1 MEKDP
6 YSRIADAMV
15 PWIDSIRSYPGF
27 TEWKQ
32 RSIRHIMDYGEA
44 VGFEE
49 EPPPDPGFFFPPHL
63 EKQHAAVMAFLS
75 LGASY
80 HAMAAT
86 QYYFR
91 RYPFKDFPV
100 SREDHLRY
108 TCEAFFSRVYEFRER
123 LKRSLN
129 ALDEVT
135 PGTLNVGKMVN
146 SFAKEFQHELKAR
159 NQIHH
164 HERFDEI
171 QLNKVGLLEMMAKD
185 DKRNGRDRMW
195 DVETTIAYR
204 AASREWSER
213 AKKRSDRAKVFLDA
227 VSLAN
232 LEYADWLK
240 EPVVVDTVE
249 ASGSGKPQLLS
260 GPKPAD

>member
-1 MEKDP
+1 MDKEA
-6 YSRIADAMV
+6 YSQIADAMI

-49 EPPPDPGFFFPPHL
+49 EPASDPGFHLPPHL
-63 EKQHAAVMAFLS
+63 EKQHDAIMAFLS
-75 LGASY
+75 LAASY

-100 SREDHLRY
+100 SREDHIRY
-108 TCEAFFSRVYEFRER
+108 TCEAFFSRVYEFSER
-123 LKRSLN
+123 LKKCL
-129 ALDEVT
+129 
-135 PGTLNVGKMVN
+135 N
-146 SFAKEFQHELKAR
+146 SFNAVIPGKLDVGGTIKIFAKDFKHELKAR

-171 QLNKVGLLEMMAKD
+171 QLSKVALFEILALG
-185 DKRNGRDRMW
+185 DKLGEGSGIW
-195 DVETTIAYR
+195 DERARRAYR
-204 AASREWSER
+204 AVSREWAER
-213 AKKRSDRAKVFLDA
+213 SKKRSDRAKVYLNA
-227 VSLAN
+227 VAQAY
-232 LEYADWLK
+232 LEHAYWLK
-240 EPVVVDTVE
+240 EPVANDTVE

-260 GPKPAD
+260 GPKPGS

>member
-6 YSRIADAMV
+6 YSQIADAMI
-15 PWIDSIRSYPGF
+15 PWIDGIRAYPGF
-27 TEWKQ
+27 MEWKR

-49 EPPPDPGFFFPPHL
+49 ETPPDAGFYFPPHL
-63 EKQHAAVMAFLS
+63 EKQHDAMTAFLN

-86 QYYFR
+86 QFYFR

-108 TCEAFFSRVYEFRER
+108 TCEAFFSRVYEFSER

-129 ALDEVT
+129 ALNVVI
-135 PGTLNVGKMVN
+135 PGELNVGAIVKD
-146 SFAKEFQHELKAR
+146 FAKEFRHELKAR

-164 HERFDEI
+164 HERFDEMQI
-171 QLNKVGLLEMMAKD
+171 SKVGLLETMARG
-185 DKRNGRDRMW
+185 DKIEGRSRGW
-195 DVETTIAYR
+195 DVETRIAYR
-204 AASREWSER
+204 AASGEWAER
-213 AKKRSDRAKVFLDA
+213 AKRRSDRAKLYLNAVSQAFLDHA
-227 VSLAN
+227 H
-232 LEYADWLK
+232 WLK

-249 ASGSGKPQLLS
+249 ASGSGKLQLLS
-260 GPKPAD
+260 GAKPTD